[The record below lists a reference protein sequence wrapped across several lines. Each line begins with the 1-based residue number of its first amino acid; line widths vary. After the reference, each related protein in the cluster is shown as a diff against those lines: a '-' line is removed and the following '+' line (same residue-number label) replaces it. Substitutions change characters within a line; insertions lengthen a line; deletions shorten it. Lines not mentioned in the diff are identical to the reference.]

1 VSAQQQGDAQE
12 LSRSSVLLDGFLVP
26 LLQRIRRS
34 LSAFRASMMERIR
47 RIVYLLEVGAEDC
60 ALTQHS
66 QRMSA
71 CTDTQAFRTSL
82 PVSRV
87 TNELRHSVQSE
98 AQAYA
103 QHDPVSCSSSCREPF
118 KVVEGTIISINEIEG
133 NHAHWDMQVLDTNN
147 YVTADGTIHHNSGK
161 SVYSIVAKIVRL
173 CATQTKGQDGKR
185 RSRWAIIRNTNQQL
199 TDTTLKT
206 WREWVHEGP
215 MGTWHETHRTWY
227 LRFNDV
233 EAEIM
238 FRALDKP
245 GDLGKLLSMELTGA
259 FINEAR
265 EVPFSLLGDI
275 YDRTRRYPN
284 PRRTPSNWYGLI
296 GDTNGPVDGSPLQ
309 TLIESSSKPGSDV
322 SLTKYNDEYTRI
334 ETRASGILMP
344 YAPGEDKSFTQI
356 FWQPS
361 GVSPVAENLDN
372 LAAGYYHDM
381 IRRPSTSPDG
391 VDVSVH
397 AKYAVSVSGTPV
409 FKESY
414 DPSVHES
421 KVPLNPIAGHP
432 ILAGMDFGRD
442 PSLVFG
448 QFDDAGKFRVLR
460 ELIRNNMT
468 LQRFLPI
475 LKSFVL
481 DNFGSET
488 LAICG
493 DPAGEQRSGLVDTT
507 AYNMLRDA
515 GWNILLPPNGK
526 GNRIGERLAA
536 VEYFLCSRIPG
547 MLIDPSCTVVKRGFR
562 GGYRYSTD
570 NAPTPVKD
578 QYSHPMDA
586 TQYLCQ
592 YAMCGRLPT
601 SRSDFIPSFDEYS
614 SGPVVADRI
623 MGY

>member
-1 VSAQQQGDAQE
+1 MSE
-12 LSRSSVLLDGFLVP
+12 LTVNYKSPGP
-26 LLQRIRRS
+26 I
-34 LSAFRASMMERIR
+34 ATAYGKSMAPWQF
-47 RIVYLLEVGAEDC
+47 IVGPYG
-60 ALTQHS
+60 
-66 QRMSA
+66 
-71 CTDTQAFRTSL
+71 
-82 PVSRV
+82 
-87 TNELRHSVQSE
+87 
-98 AQAYA
+98 
-103 QHDPVSCSSSCREPF
+103 
-118 KVVEGTIISINEIEG
+118 
-133 NHAHWDMQVLDTNN
+133 
-147 YVTADGTIHHNSGK
+147 SGK

-322 SLTKYNDEYTRI
+322 SLTRYNDEYTRI

-421 KVPLNPIAGHP
+421 REPLNPVAGHP

-448 QFDDAGKFRVLR
+448 QFDDAGKFRILR

-562 GGYRYSTD
+562 GGYRYGTD

-601 SRSDFIPSFDEYS
+601 SRSDFMPSFDEYS
-614 SGPVVADRI
+614 SRPVVADRI

>member
-1 VSAQQQGDAQE
+1 
-12 LSRSSVLLDGFLVP
+12 
-26 LLQRIRRS
+26 
-34 LSAFRASMMERIR
+34 M
-47 RIVYLLEVGAEDC
+47 
-60 ALTQHS
+60 
-66 QRMSA
+66 
-71 CTDTQAFRTSL
+71 
-82 PVSRV
+82 
-87 TNELRHSVQSE
+87 
-98 AQAYA
+98 
-103 QHDPVSCSSSCREPF
+103 SSCGE
-118 KVVEGTIISINEIEG
+118 
-133 NHAHWDMQVLDTNN
+133 HLH
-147 YVTADGTIHHNSGK
+147 
-161 SVYSIVAKIVRL
+161 
-173 CATQTKGQDGKR
+173 
-185 RSRWAIIRNTNQQL
+185 
-199 TDTTLKT
+199 
-206 WREWVHEGP
+206 
-215 MGTWHETHRTWY
+215 
-227 LRFNDV
+227 
-233 EAEIM
+233 
-238 FRALDKP
+238 
-245 GDLGKLLSMELTGA
+245 
-259 FINEAR
+259 
-265 EVPFSLLGDI
+265 
-275 YDRTRRYPN
+275 DR
-284 PRRTPSNWYGLI
+284 
-296 GDTNGPVDGSPLQ
+296 
-309 TLIESSSKPGSDV
+309 
-322 SLTKYNDEYTRI
+322 
-334 ETRASGILMP
+334 
-344 YAPGEDKSFTQI
+344 
-356 FWQPS
+356 
-361 GVSPVAENLDN
+361 VAEHAFLEHP
-372 LAAGYYHDM
+372 ARRRRAGEPARAGGD
-381 IRRPSTSPDG
+381 P
-391 VDVSVH
+391 
-397 AKYAVSVSGTPV
+397 APV

-421 KVPLNPIAGHP
+421 REPLNPIAGHP

-448 QFDDAGKFRVLR
+448 QFDDAGKFRILR

-515 GWNILLPPNGK
+515 GWTILLPPNGK

-601 SRSDFIPSFDEYS
+601 SRSDFMPSFDEYS